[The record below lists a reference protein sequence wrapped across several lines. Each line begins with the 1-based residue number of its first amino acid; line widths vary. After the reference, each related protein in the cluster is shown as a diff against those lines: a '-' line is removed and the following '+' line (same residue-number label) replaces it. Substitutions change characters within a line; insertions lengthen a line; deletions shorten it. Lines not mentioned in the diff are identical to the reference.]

1 MKIAIIGANGQLG
14 TDLVKV
20 FGSNAVPLTHKDIE
34 VADIKSCEILK
45 TINPDVVINTAAFHK
60 TDACED
66 LPEKTFSVNSIG
78 AKNIAKIC
86 KEINAVNIY
95 ISTDYVFDG
104 NKEGFYTE
112 SDIPNPLNVYG
123 LSKYA
128 GEIFTRNYC
137 EKHYIIRVAS
147 LFGVAGA
154 SGKGGNFIETM
165 IGKAKKNE
173 TITVVDDMIMSPTY
187 TKDASLVI
195 KDILTKKL
203 PFGIYHV
210 TNQGRCSWFEF
221 AKEIFNQLQLTPELK
236 PIKTEDLPLKAKR
249 PKNSA
254 LKSEKLKEFGIETRD
269 WKDALKA
276 YLLEK
281 KHLKQ

>member
-112 SDIPNPLNVYG
+112 SDTPNPLNVYG

-254 LKSEKLKEFGIETRD
+254 LKSEKLKNFGIETRN
-269 WKDALKA
+269 WKNALKA

-281 KHLKQ
+281 SYIKL